1 MNYDSMLIE
10 GIIYFI
16 NNPIDYL
23 FYKVKVHCVFISR
36 ISPFVLIGRMSVV
49 KLILMIG
56 Q

>member
-10 GIIYFI
+10 GIIYFR

-23 FYKVKVHCVFISR
+23 FYSFIKLKYIVFLFLEFHLLS
-36 ISPFVLIGRMSVV
+36 SLVGC
-49 KLILMIG
+49 